1 MNEKSLIKRC
11 IQKDEKAMT
20 ELFNRYAYVLK
31 TTCRRIVKDVDES
44 NDVFQEGF
52 IAIFKH
58 LETFEYKSSLYSW
71 MNRIMVNTALSNIRK
86 KNIILTS
93 LDIHEMDMI
102 QDDPANE
109 QDEGVFEYLEN
120 LDGKEILELLYLLPD
135 KYRIILGLF
144 AIDGLKH
151 SEISERL
158 GISVDL
164 SKKIVS
170 RARIK
175 LLEIVKAEQNEQ
187 RKIGYIAAK

>member
-1 MNEKSLIKRC
+1 
-11 IQKDEKAMT
+11 MT

-58 LETFEYKSSLYSW
+58 LETFENKSSLYSW

-109 QDEGVFEYLEN
+109 QDEGVFDYLEN